1 MAKFRG
7 QGKKY
12 NKEILQGAAS
22 AAVGGAFIG
31 ATLGHKRNPAAS
43 RATNAGAGSGTATS
57 AYLLGYG
64 IRKGYKGYKAKKST
78 KLLNTGGVKRNG
90 KKV

>member
-7 QGKKY
+7 TGKKY

-22 AAVGGAFIG
+22 AAVGGAMVGGILYNKKTPG
-31 ATLGHKRNPAAS
+31 S
-43 RATNAGAGSGTATS
+43 RAYNAGRGAGSATS

-64 IRKGYKGYKAKKST
+64 VRKGYRAVKTKQQAKQ
-78 KLLNTGGVKRNG
+78 LTGGVKRYG
-90 KKV
+90 R